1 MRRQK
6 QRGITLILSLIMLV
20 LLTIMALSAFHIGKG
35 SLQVVDNAQQQE
47 QVQNASQAMLDQVL
61 SSPNFVSDPTN
72 VLDNSNCPTDLA
84 APANSRC
91 MDLYGDGKTVVLVE
105 LSPVVN
111 GVTKSPTC
119 LQVKGIM
126 NSTLNVEDKE
136 DLGCAKSPD
145 PNRFG
150 VEGTS
155 TDESLCS
162 DSLWEVNAKA
172 TERVSRAEAMVT
184 QGVNMRVS
192 NDAVYTACPTP

>member
-1 MRRQK
+1 MRRQN

-20 LLTIMALSAFHIGKG
+20 LLTIMALSAFHIGKA

-72 VLDNSNCPTDLA
+72 VLDNSNCPSDMS

-91 MDLYGDGKTVVLVE
+91 MDLYGDGKTVVLVQ
-105 LSPVVN
+105 LTPQ
-111 GVTKSPTC
+111 PTC

-150 VEGTS
+150 VEGTA

-162 DSLWEVNAKA
+162 DSLWEINAKA
-172 TERVSRAEAMVT
+172 TERVSRAEAKIT

-192 NDAVYTACPTP
+192 NDAVTTACPTP

>member
-47 QVQNASQAMLDQVL
+47 QVKNASQAMMDQVL

-72 VLDNSNCPTDLA
+72 VLDNSNCPTDMA

-91 MDLYGDGKTVVLVE
+91 IDLYGDAKTVVLVQ
-105 LSPVVN
+105 LTP
-111 GVTKSPTC
+111 TPTC

-150 VEGTS
+150 VEGTA

-162 DSLWEVNAKA
+162 DSLWEITAQA
-172 TERVSRAEAMVT
+172 TERVSRAEAKVT